1 MVLSL
6 TTKVVL
12 NWKGAQKGPPRR
24 ISHLM
29 KWNRFLKERAFK
41 QKPLDGASSPH
52 GAPFV
57 SRAQWMR
64 DDVKDPEGWDPDPAE
79 PHGLVIP
86 GQKWERQGLHGSSG
100 WHTCARTEGLVGHQN
115 KMQTDTWVWGREQSA
130 QKTVSSH
137 SLPAMCG
144 RTKPGRWSEGP
155 VGRATEKLLEYGL
168 ILFQTP
174 SSYHIPFLGI
184 WWAGLLDFMAHVRKS
199 GDNFFLEWVL
209 SFHHMA
215 SWDRTEVT
223 DKCLY

>member
-1 MVLSL
+1 ME
-6 TTKVVL
+6 
-12 NWKGAQKGPPRR
+12 Q
-24 ISHLM
+24 I
-29 KWNRFLKERAFK
+29 LKRERAQTK
-41 QKPLDGASSPH
+41 AIRQGQAH
-52 GAPFV
+52 HTGAPYV
-57 SRAQWMR
+57 SRAQWMG

-86 GQKWERQGLHGSSG
+86 GQKLERQGLHGSSR
-100 WHTCARTEGLVGHQN
+100 WHTCARTGGLVRHQN
-115 KMQTDTWVWGREQSA
+115 KMQADTWYGAVKSA

-144 RTKPGRWSEGP
+144 RMKPGRWSEGP
-155 VGRATEKLLEYGL
+155 VGRVTEKPLEYGL

-184 WWAGLLDFMAHVRKS
+184 WGAGLLDSMAHVQKS

-209 SFHHMA
+209 SFHHVA
-215 SWDRTEVT
+215 SWDRTEVK

>member
-29 KWNRFLKERAFK
+29 KWNRFLKESAFK
-41 QKPLDGASSPH
+41 QKPLDRGKLTTRDTFCQPSTMDERWRQGPWGLRSRLCW
-52 GAPFV
+52 AP
-57 SRAQWMR
+57 RAGNPR
-64 DDVKDPEGWDPDPAE
+64 
-79 PHGLVIP
+79 
-86 GQKWERQGLHGSSG
+86 ERQGLHGSSG

-115 KMQTDTWVWGREQSA
+115 KMQADTWVWGREQSA

-184 WWAGLLDFMAHVRKS
+184 WGAGLLDFMAHVRKS

-209 SFHHMA
+209 SFHHVA